1 MNLDGERFLKRFMAV
16 LLTFRAE
23 CSLVESG
30 THVVN
35 SIQGSEKDLRSPWPG
50 SHAAMRSHVLS

>member
-1 MNLDGERFLKRFMAV
+1 MNLDGERFLKRFIAV

-30 THVVN
+30 THVVIR
-35 SIQGSEKDLRSPWPG
+35 SRALKMMSAVPGQGPMLQ
-50 SHAAMRSHVLS
+50 